1 MGILVG
7 LPRTGGS
14 EKDLQLNFGKVAD
27 QQMEV
32 RKPFLPAEW
41 YPQSGVQL
49 TWPHAETDWAY
60 MLEEVQKCFID
71 IAREIAEREL
81 LLIVTPEP
89 EEVKKQIAAIVN
101 MENVRFLECGTN
113 DTWAR
118 DLSRVTVWELCLL
131 PPNACCLPTVTDKKI
146 KWKLKSI

>member
-49 TWPHAETDWAY
+49 TWPLQRRIGHICWR
-60 MLEEVQKCFID
+60 KC
-71 IAREIAEREL
+71 RS
-81 LLIVTPEP
+81 V
-89 EEVKKQIAAIVN
+89 
-101 MENVRFLECGTN
+101 
-113 DTWAR
+113 
-118 DLSRVTVWELCLL
+118 LS
-131 PPNACCLPTVTDKKI
+131 I
-146 KWKLKSI
+146 

>member
-49 TWPHAETDWAY
+49 TWP
-60 MLEEVQKCFID
+60 LS
-71 IAREIAEREL
+71 
-81 LLIVTPEP
+81 LIH
-89 EEVKKQIAAIVN
+89 I
-101 MENVRFLECGTN
+101 
-113 DTWAR
+113 
-118 DLSRVTVWELCLL
+118 
-131 PPNACCLPTVTDKKI
+131 
-146 KWKLKSI
+146 